1 MDNRL
6 VVLTLLTLIFGT
18 GTGYAQQE
26 GAKPPLSKGRIAG
39 EFFAGVVG
47 GVGGT
52 AAAVIPFYLLMSLFP
67 LEPGAGPAGVFVAS
81 SEVVTVVAYLC
92 LPVGYIIGSAAGVY
106 LAGNRGNQTGSFT
119 YTLIGAS
126 LVVIG
131 GLVAT
136 FLSGHWEFIPVML
149 VGAPAVATIVF
160 NWTRR
165 YKTDAGLGQ
174 MRF

>member
-6 VVLTLLTLIFGT
+6 VVLTLLTLILGFT
-18 GTGYAQQE
+18 VTGYAQE
-26 GAKPPLSKGRIAG
+26 GAKPPLNKRRIAG

-92 LPVGYIIGSAAGVY
+92 LPVGYTIGSAAGVY

-119 YTLIGAS
+119 YTLVGAS

-149 VGAPAVATIVF
+149 VSAPAVAVGVF
-160 NWTRR
+160 NSTRR
-165 YKTDAGLGQ
+165 YKTDVALGK